1 MGSWGGARSH
11 PDALEVQCLG
21 LDTLVHFSSG
31 GNKARPPPPPRAK
44 WTRRVPHPV
53 LIGHGVSG
61 YYGEE
66 TSPARGAPRG
76 APQRVSECV

>member
-31 GNKARPPPPPRAK
+31 GNKARPAPPR
-44 WTRRVPHPV
+44 V
-53 LIGHGVSG
+53 LSGHAASLTP
-61 YYGEE
+61 Y
-66 TSPARGAPRG
+66 
-76 APQRVSECV
+76 